1 MLRNLSNVVHS
12 ASEHSGGAGQFRE
25 DAADVLR
32 AERPGVMRQIVAEN
46 GVSAGSGGQ
55 GGKERVT
62 LGCTQGT
69 SLFSFLN

>member
-1 MLRNLSNVVHS
+1 MLINFSNVVHS
-12 ASEHSGGAGQFRE
+12 ASEHCGGAGQFRE
-25 DAADVLR
+25 DTADVLR

-46 GVSAGSGGQ
+46 GMSAGPGGQ

-69 SLFSFLN
+69 RLFEF